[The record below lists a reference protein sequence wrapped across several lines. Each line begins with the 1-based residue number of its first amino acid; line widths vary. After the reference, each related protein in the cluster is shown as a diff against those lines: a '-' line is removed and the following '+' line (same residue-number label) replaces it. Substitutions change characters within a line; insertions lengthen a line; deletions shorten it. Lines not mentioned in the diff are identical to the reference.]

1 MMIMM
6 ILSNS
11 ISDYPIVG
19 IGICVCLVLVKRIV
33 QEYFAIT
40 YFGRYR
46 NYTLVVTML
55 ANILLKLVIVVVIT
69 YFDNLT
75 SFYLKIIHLV
85 ESMLFSF

>member
-11 ISDYPIVG
+11 ISNYPIVG
-19 IGICVCLVLVKRIV
+19 IGISVCLVLVKRIV
-33 QEYFAIT
+33 QECFAIT
-40 YFGRYR
+40 CFGRYR

-55 ANILLKLVIVVVIT
+55 ANILLRLVIVVVIT

-75 SFYLKIIHLV
+75 SFDLKIIHLV

>member
-19 IGICVCLVLVKRIV
+19 IAISVCLVLAKRIV
-33 QEYFAIT
+33 PGYFAC
-40 YFGRYR
+40 FGR

-55 ANILLKLVIVVVIT
+55 ILLRLVIVVVIS
-69 YFDNLT
+69 YFDHLT
-75 SFYLKIIHLV
+75 SFDLKITHLL
-85 ESMLFSF
+85 ESMLFSI

>member
-19 IGICVCLVLVKRIV
+19 IRISVCLVLVKRIV

-40 YFGRYR
+40 CFGRYR
-46 NYTLVVTML
+46 NYTLVVAML
-55 ANILLKLVIVVVIT
+55 ANILLRLVIVVVIT

-75 SFYLKIIHLV
+75 SFDLKIIHLV

>member
-11 ISDYPIVG
+11 ILDYPIVG
-19 IGICVCLVLVKRIV
+19 IRISVCLVLVKRIV
-33 QEYFAIT
+33 QECFAIT
-40 YFGRYR
+40 CFGRYR
-46 NYTLVVTML
+46 NYTLVVAML
-55 ANILLKLVIVVVIT
+55 ANILLRLVIVVVIT

-75 SFYLKIIHLV
+75 SFDLKIIHLV

>member
-19 IGICVCLVLVKRIV
+19 IAISVCLVLAKRIV
-33 QEYFAIT
+33 PGYFAC
-40 YFGRYR
+40 FGP

-55 ANILLKLVIVVVIT
+55 ANILLRLVIVVVIS
-69 YFDNLT
+69 YFDHLI
-75 SFYLKIIHLV
+75 SFDLKITHLL
-85 ESMLFSF
+85 ESMLFFI